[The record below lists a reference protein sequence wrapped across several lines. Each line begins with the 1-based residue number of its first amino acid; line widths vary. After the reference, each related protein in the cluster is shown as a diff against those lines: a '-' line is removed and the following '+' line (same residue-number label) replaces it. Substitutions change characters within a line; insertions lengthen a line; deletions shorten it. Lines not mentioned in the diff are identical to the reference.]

1 MIKHRFAAAASLSAL
16 AAALGPWTALSQEV
30 TEAETAI
37 IEDKEAVMGTV
48 VVTATKRAAALQ
60 DIPVSVSAV
69 AADALKDRGL
79 SNIEDLST
87 LVPNLNWGEHAGTT
101 MITIRGVGS
110 TVDSGVTE
118 PTVATYVD
126 GVFLPRSTMATLRAV
141 DIERI
146 EVLRG
151 PQGTLYGRNATGG
164 AINFL
169 SAAPSDS
176 FEGEINLSIG
186 DRSAFGASGYISGP
200 LAKGVYGR
208 LSGGIEEQEGYVD
221 VLPGG
226 QKLNETD
233 AQYFRAALRLEPSDT
248 ISVDLSVRYDKNDA
262 ANAYQQLLTPT
273 VLPTPEQTT
282 AVNKIFADQPFGQ
295 QNETTIIAGTINWDI
310 SDEMSF
316 KSLTSYVD
324 HSSNVQ
330 FDADSTNLDGF
341 NVVAFPR
348 PSESYSQEFNLLGT
362 FDRLSWL
369 LGTYYFRE
377 EASNSLGLRLGS
389 VFAPG
394 FGVPMDTV
402 LSQSVATKTEAYALF
417 GELTY
422 ELTDRFSITGGLRF
436 NDEKQD
442 FLQNLV
448 LDIPG
453 LGQVP
458 GGAAFAGGA
467 ITVSTSSDKVLPKVS
482 VQYKLTESANVYAQW
497 SRGFKSGGLNL
508 EGGSGLSTG
517 SDGLYRPESIDAYEV
532 GFKSELFN
540 PAFTANLAAFLY
552 DYSDLQV
559 TITLPPTTTF
569 VQGADARIVGLEG
582 EFTWQVADNF
592 RLNSA
597 FTLLDAKFDGFSSFD
612 DANPAAGVQD
622 LDGRRLPSAP
632 KYTASLGAE
641 YDIAISG
648 PLLSRL
654 TLRADAFH
662 SGDVVLRYFGSP
674 VETQDAYTLLNVSA
688 SLVSR
693 DEKTVLRAF
702 LNNVTDEE
710 YLQNVTYIGAVG
722 AFMGNYGAPSTWGVQ
737 LTRRF

>member
-1 MIKHRFAAAASLSAL
+1 MTKHRFAVAASLSAL
-16 AAALGPWTALSQEV
+16 AVALGPWTALSQEV
-30 TEAETAI
+30 TEAETTVV
-37 IEDKEAVMGTV
+37 EDKEAVLGTV
-48 VVTATKRAAALQ
+48 VVTATKRAASLQ

-69 AADALKDRGL
+69 SADVLKDRGL

-101 MITIRGVGS
+101 LITIRGVGS
-110 TVDSGVTE
+110 TVDSGITE

-141 DIERI
+141 DIERV

-176 FEGEINLSIG
+176 FKGEVNLSAG

-200 LAKGVYGR
+200 LANGVYGR
-208 LSGGIEEQEGYVD
+208 LSGGIEEQDGYVD

-248 ISVDLSVRYDKNDA
+248 VSIDLSVRHDKNDA

-295 QNETTIIAGTINWDI
+295 QNETTIFAGTINWDV
-310 SDEMSF
+310 SDEISL

-324 HSSNVQ
+324 HSSDVQ

-348 PSESYSQEFNLLGT
+348 PSESYSQEFNLVGT
-362 FDRLSWL
+362 YDRLNWL
-369 LGTYYFRE
+369 LGAYYFHE

-394 FGVPMDTV
+394 FGVPVNTV
-402 LSQSVATKTEAYALF
+402 LSQSVATDTEAYALF
-417 GELTY
+417 GELTFDV
-422 ELTDRFSITGGLRF
+422 TDKLSVTGGLRF
-436 NDEKQD
+436 NDETQD
-442 FLQNLV
+442 FQQNLV

-453 LGQVP
+453 LGAVP

-467 ITVSTSSDKVLPKVS
+467 IPVSASSDEVLPKLS
-482 VQYKLTESANVYAQW
+482 VQYELSDTANVYAQW
-497 SRGFKSGGLNL
+497 SKGFKSGGLNL

-517 SDGLYRPESIDAYEV
+517 ADGLYRPEKINAYEI
-532 GFKSELFN
+532 GFKSELFS
-540 PAFTANLAAFLY
+540 PAFTANLAAFMY
-552 DYSDLQV
+552 EYSGLQV
-559 TITLPPTTTF
+559 TITVPPTTTF
-569 VQGADARIVGLEG
+569 VQNADAEILGLEG
-582 EFTWQVADNF
+582 EFAWQVSENL

-597 FTLLDAKFDGFSSFD
+597 FTLLDAAFDGFTSFD
-612 DANPAAGVQD
+612 DANPGAGVQN
-622 LDGRRLPSAP
+622 LDGRQLPHAP
-632 KYTASLGAE
+632 EYTVSLGAE
-641 YDIAISG
+641 YEIALST
-648 PLLSRL
+648 PLFSSL
-654 TLRADAFH
+654 TLRADGFH
-662 SGDVVLRYFGSP
+662 SDDVVQRYFGSP
-674 VETQDAYTLLNVSA
+674 IETQDAYTLVNLSA
-688 SLVSR
+688 SLVSS
-693 DEKTVLRAF
+693 DDKTVLRAF
-702 LNNVTDEE
+702 LNNATDEE

-722 AFMGNYGAPSTWGVQ
+722 AFMGNYGSPSTWGLQ